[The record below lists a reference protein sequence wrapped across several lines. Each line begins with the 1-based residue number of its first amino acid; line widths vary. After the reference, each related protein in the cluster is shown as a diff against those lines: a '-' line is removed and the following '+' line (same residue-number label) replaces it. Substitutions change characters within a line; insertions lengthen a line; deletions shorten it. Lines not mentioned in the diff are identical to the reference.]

1 MLLKLVNMSLR
12 YADRILLDGVNL
24 QIEKGDRLC
33 LLGRNGSGKSS
44 LLKIITGEVQP
55 DAGNIE
61 VRQNIRIAALAQDV
75 PRAQD
80 ASVFEVV
87 LQGFAEAAPLLTAYE
102 KLSRN
107 LQPERI
113 GEFEKLQQAIEAND
127 WWQLQNK
134 VQTVLSR
141 LGLDGEVNFSGL
153 SGGWKRRVL
162 LAQALVTEPDILLL
176 DEPTNHLDVAA
187 IEWLESFLQQY
198 QGAVLFISHDRRF
211 LEKVANR
218 IVELDRGHLHAYPGS
233 YPAFLA
239 HKEEFLAAQES
250 ENARFDKKLAE
261 EEVWIRQGIKA
272 RRTRN
277 EGRVRALKAMREE
290 RTLRRERQ
298 KTAALAIDAGDKSGK
313 LVIEAEHV
321 SVSYDEVKPI
331 DNFSCRIMRGDKIA
345 IIGPNGCGKTTLL
358 KILLKELEADAGTV
372 RHGTQLEIAYFDQ
385 LRDQL
390 NLDETVLDNV
400 AGGRLFIEVNGKNQH
415 AISYLQDFLF
425 PASRAMQLARVLSG
439 GERNRLLLAKLFT
452 KPANVLVFDE
462 PTNDLDIET
471 LELLESLLV
480 DYKGTVLLVCHDRAF
495 VDNVA
500 STAFVFEGHGK
511 VQEYIGGYTESK
523 QQRAVEAKKIAEPK
537 SVEKKPVQAKT
548 KLSYNEQR
556 ELEQLPADI
565 ERLENDIASRH
576 EAMAQADFYQQP
588 ADTLVKASDELKAL
602 ETRLAEKYRRW
613 EALDQ

>member
-55 DAGNIE
+55 DVGNLE
-61 VRQNIRIAALAQDV
+61 MRQNIKIASLAQDV
-75 PRAQD
+75 PRAQQ

-107 LQPERI
+107 LQPEDMA
-113 GEFEKLQQAIEAND
+113 ELEKLQQAIEVND

-187 IEWLESFLQQY
+187 IEWLEGFLQQY

-218 IVELDRGHLHAYPGS
+218 IVELDRGHLHAYPGN
-233 YPAFLA
+233 YQAFLA

-277 EGRVRALKAMREE
+277 EGRVRALKAMRQE
-290 RTLRRERQ
+290 RALRRERQ
-298 KTAALAIDAGDKSGK
+298 KTATLAIDAGDKSGK
-313 LVIEAEHV
+313 MVIEAEHIG
-321 SVSYDEVKPI
+321 VSYDGVKYV
-331 DNFSCRIMRGDKIA
+331 DDFSCRIMRGDKVA

-358 KILLKELEADAGTV
+358 KILLKELEADTGSV

-385 LRDQL
+385 LREQL

-425 PASRAMQLARVLSG
+425 PASRAMQLAKVLSG

-452 KPANVLVFDE
+452 RPANVLVLDE

-500 STAFVFEGHGK
+500 STAFVFEGGGK
-511 VQEYIGGYTESK
+511 VQEYIGGYAQVK
-523 QQRAVEAKKIAEPK
+523 QQQAEAKKAPEIKP
-537 SVEKKPVQAKT
+537 VEKKLPQAKT

-556 ELEQLPADI
+556 ELERLPAEI
-565 ERLENDIASRH
+565 EQLESEIASRH
-576 EAMAQADFYQQP
+576 EAMAQADFYQQA
-588 ADTLVKASDELKAL
+588 ADTLAKASDELKAL